1 MLFMRVRVHPD
12 GPVFYWEHANMGQG
26 EAIKVGHLLRW
37 LKQLALRGRSR
48 QFDSAGRSGAQ
59 KLVVT
64 GDKLLFVEHGE
75 RLLTIFPVPPQRV
88 RGALAALGAGAL
100 VRRSPSLAGNARV
113 PIRDRRMTFW
123 DRPAP
128 ALADRSV
135 LG

>member
-48 QFDSAGRSGAQ
+48 QFDSAGCSGAQ

-75 RLLTIFPVPPQRV
+75 RLLTIFPVPPS
-88 RGALAALGAGAL
+88 GSAGPWLLWALGPLCAGRHPWP
-100 VRRSPSLAGNARV
+100 VMLACLSETG
-113 PIRDRRMTFW
+113 
-123 DRPAP
+123 
-128 ALADRSV
+128 
-135 LG
+135 G